1 MSTNELINKLKA
13 QQDALPSI
21 KELKVGTESFE
32 PIFSIASTILKT
44 KSLIDEGTDPIFTEL
59 LLPHLATTFGPP
71 LIANAI
77 YPRFKF
83 SQRDLVVYLIGF
95 ILSLFVHSNSFLMF
109 FIKEV
114 PYVSRFFS
122 LVKMKNS
129 TEDTFLMFCWVI
141 TCDIAG
147 QFISKLTFKKKFKVK
162 TLDLLKMVV
171 VYGGVLAL
179 RQYRMPDYYV
189 IVVANIV
196 PLSIKAVEY
205 LKKVPAMKIK
215 HTECIKEEDK
225 KAPIRKAPK
234 RKASLSAKLEK
245 SK

>member
-13 QQDALPSI
+13 QQDALPSV
-21 KELKVGTESFE
+21 KELKVGTKSFE
-32 PIFSIASTILKT
+32 PIFAIAGAILKT
-44 KSLIDEGTDPIFTEL
+44 KSLIDEGIDPVFTEL

-71 LIANAI
+71 LVANSV

-83 SQRDLVVYLIGF
+83 SQCDLITYFIGF
-95 ILSLFVHSNSFLMF
+95 ALSLFVHSNNFLMF
-109 FIKEV
+109 VIKEI
-114 PYVSRFFS
+114 PYVAKFFS
-122 LVKMKNS
+122 LVKIKNS

-147 QFISKLTFKKKFKVK
+147 QFISKLTLKKKLKIK
-162 TLDLLKMVV
+162 ALDLLKMMV

-179 RQYRMPDYYV
+179 RQYNMPDYYV

-205 LKKVPAMKIK
+205 LKRVPSMKIK
-215 HTECIKEEDK
+215 CAEDTKEEGR
-225 KAPIRKAPK
+225 KAPAKRAPK